1 MNTAVSPAE
10 EIHVPAASSSEN
22 MLIDNFGRRINYV
35 RLSVTDRCNLRC
47 AYCMP
52 ENMRFSP
59 TNQLLT
65 FAEMERLM
73 RLLASMGVTKVRITG
88 GEPFVR
94 PGLMDFLH
102 RLRDIPG
109 VEKIHIT
116 TNGVLTGPLLPEL
129 KELGVSGI
137 NLSLDSL
144 NPERFFRITRRDKFA
159 EVMNC
164 FHQTLAHDIPLRI
177 NMVLMEGQ
185 NEQDLLP
192 MSRLTKDHPVAVRFI
207 EEMPFNGTNSGRP
220 KLLWNYRRI
229 VETLRAEFPGMY
241 RLADE
246 PASTSINYQIPG
258 HRGTV
263 GVIAG
268 FSRTFCGTCNRIRIT
283 AGGALQT
290 CLYGHEIMNVRDL
303 MRRDLS
309 DDDIKSAFRL
319 HIGNRARDGWAAQ
332 RQRPARNGVSK
343 SMSLIGG

>member
-1 MNTAVSPAE
+1 MNTAVSLAE
-10 EIHVPAASSSEN
+10 ETQSPIAQSSEDV
-22 MLIDNFGRRINYV
+22 LIDNFGRRINYV

-59 TNQLLT
+59 KDQLLT

-73 RLLASMGVTKVRITG
+73 HLLASMGITKVRITG

-109 VEKIHIT
+109 IENIHIT
-116 TNGVLTGPLLPEL
+116 TNGVLTGPLMPAL
-129 KELGVSGI
+129 KGLGVSGI

-144 NPERFFRITRRDKFA
+144 DPERFFRITRRDKFA

-177 NMVLMEGQ
+177 NMVLMEGR

-207 EEMPFNGTNSGRP
+207 EEMPFNGTNNGRA
-220 KLLWNYRRI
+220 KLFWNYRRI
-229 VETLRAEFPGMY
+229 VETLRGEFPGMY
-241 RLADE
+241 KLADE
-246 PASTSINYQIPG
+246 PASTSINYRIPG

-290 CLYGHEIMNVRDL
+290 CLYGHEIMNVRNL
-303 MRRDLS
+303 MRRNSS
-309 DDDIKSAFRL
+309 DDDIKSTFRL

-332 RQRPARNGVSK
+332 RQRPATNGVSK

>member
-1 MNTAVSPAE
+1 MNTAVSLTE
-10 EIHVPAASSSEN
+10 EIQSPVAQSSDDI
-22 MLIDNFGRRINYV
+22 LIDNFGRRINYV

-59 TNQLLT
+59 KNQLLT

-73 RLLASMGVTKVRITG
+73 HLLASMGITKVRITG

-94 PGLMDFLH
+94 PGLMDFL
-102 RLRDIPG
+102 RNLRRIPG
-109 VEKIHIT
+109 IEKIHIT

-129 KELGVSGI
+129 KELGISGI

-144 NPERFFRITRRDKFA
+144 DPERFFRITRRDKFA
-159 EVMNC
+159 EVMDC
-164 FHQTLAHDIPLRI
+164 FHQTLAHDILLRV

-192 MSRLTKDHPVAVRFI
+192 MSWLTKDHPVAVRFI

-220 KLLWNYRRI
+220 KLFWNYRRI

-241 RLADE
+241 KLADE
-246 PASTSINYQIPG
+246 PAATSTNYGIPG

-303 MRRDLS
+303 MRRNFS
-309 DDDIKSAFRL
+309 DNEIKNAFRQ
-319 HIGNRARDGWAAQ
+319 HIGNRAKDGWAAQ
-332 RQRPARNGVSK
+332 QQHPAANGVSK